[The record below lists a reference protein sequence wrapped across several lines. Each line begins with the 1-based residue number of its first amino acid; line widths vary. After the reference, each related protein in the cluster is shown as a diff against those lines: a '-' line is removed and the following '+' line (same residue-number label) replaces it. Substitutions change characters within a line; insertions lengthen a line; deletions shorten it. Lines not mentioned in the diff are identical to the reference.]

1 MTVVTSISNSDHA
14 LKNRFQVL
22 QKLHTDI
29 EDLRDNNTNAECSQI
44 MSYMMTQ
51 NFWLVIMV
59 IASVRNKNFMAPL
72 ANIWQIVRIEYFI

>member
-1 MTVVTSISNSDHA
+1 MTVTTSISNSDHA

-29 EDLRDNNTNAECSQI
+29 EDLRDNSTNAECSQI

-59 IASVRNKNFMAPL
+59 MASVRNKNFMASL
-72 ANIWQIVRIEYFI
+72 ANTWQILRIEYFI